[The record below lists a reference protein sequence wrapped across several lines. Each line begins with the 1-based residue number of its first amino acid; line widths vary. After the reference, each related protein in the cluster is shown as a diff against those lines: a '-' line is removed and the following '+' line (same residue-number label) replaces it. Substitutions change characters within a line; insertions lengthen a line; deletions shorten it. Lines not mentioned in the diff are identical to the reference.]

1 MEYNTEHGIVPQ
13 GLNKKITDILE
24 LGKSVT
30 KGKTRGKTTSR
41 GAAEAEAD
49 YMALTP
55 QALQKKIHQLESQMQ
70 QHAQNLEFE
79 EAASVRDQL
88 HQLRELFIAAS

>member
-1 MEYNTEHGIVPQ
+1 
-13 GLNKKITDILE
+13 ILE
-24 LGKSVT
+24 LGKNVV
-30 KGKTRGKTTSR
+30 KTRGKVKTASR
-41 GAAEAEAD
+41 VAAEEEAN
-49 YMALTP
+49 YLALTP
-55 QALQKKIHQLESQMQ
+55 QAMQKKIHELEVQMQ